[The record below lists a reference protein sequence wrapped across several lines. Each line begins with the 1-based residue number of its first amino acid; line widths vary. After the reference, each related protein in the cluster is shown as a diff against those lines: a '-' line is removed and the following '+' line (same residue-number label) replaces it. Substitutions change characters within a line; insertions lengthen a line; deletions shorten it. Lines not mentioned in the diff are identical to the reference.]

1 MIVTQQKGERMS
13 VKEIVEEIKSKDS
26 LPEYWDFKGN
36 DQREHVHSMIK
47 YPAVMVPNM
56 QGEIFDIILRHD
68 NTISNVLDPF
78 MGSGTVLVEGC
89 LRGLDVIGID
99 INPLSFLAVKVKL
112 QRYAIN
118 TLQNKSKDLIKRIQ
132 NDSSTDCFEFDN
144 IQKWYKKDIIKS
156 LSKIRRCI
164 MLETDKK
171 YRQLFWVTF
180 AEIAKQADNSR
191 TSTFKLHIKEQRR
204 IDDWNYDCIEKFKF
218 KLLENI
224 TALKDFKEMQA
235 NDICDKK
242 VTVKY
247 GDSLKLLADKRC
259 FKDGSVDLVITSPP
273 YGDNATTITYG
284 QFSVLPLKWI
294 PLEDIDSKK
303 ISNSVIETLSKID
316 SDSLGG
322 RNYTVQSIIDSEL
335 YSYSQPFSQ
344 LYNQLTDAMQIDK
357 ARKVASFF
365 LDFEKI
371 ITSLYKIV
379 KENKFMVFTVG
390 NRHVNKLEVP
400 FDEILETIAEHYGFD
415 VVYDFRRNILKN
427 KNYSDTK
434 AQNFKTIKKETI
446 LVLQKRSKK

>member
-78 MGSGTVLVEGC
+78 MGSGTILVEGC

-164 MLETDKK
+164 ILETDKK

>member
-1 MIVTQQKGERMS
+1 MIVIQQKGERMD
-13 VKEIVEEIKSKDS
+13 VKEIVKEIKSKDS

-56 QGEIFDIILRHD
+56 QGEIFDIILKHD

-78 MGSGTVLVEGC
+78 MGSGTILVEGY
-89 LRGLDVIGID
+89 LRGLDVMGVD

-118 TLQNKSKDLIKRIQ
+118 TLQNKSKDLINRIQ

-144 IQKWYKKDIIKS
+144 IQKWYKKEIIES

-164 MLETDKK
+164 LLEADKK

-191 TSTFKLHIKEQRR
+191 TSTFKLHIKEQER
-204 IDDWNYDCIEKFKF
+204 IDDWDYDCIEKFKF

-224 TALKDFKEMQA
+224 TALKDFMEMQPKGTC
-235 NDICDKK
+235 NKK
-242 VTVKY
+242 VAIKY
-247 GDSLKLLADKRC
+247 GDSLKLLADQRS
-259 FKDGSVDLVITSPP
+259 FKAGSVDLVITSPP

-294 PLEDIDSKK
+294 PLEDIDSK
-303 ISNSVIETLSKID
+303 ISNCVIETLSKID

-322 RNYTVQSIIDSEL
+322 RNYTVQSILDSEL
-335 YSYSQPFSQ
+335 YSYSQPFSK
-344 LYNQLTDAMQIDK
+344 LYNELTDAMQIEK
-357 ARKVASFF
+357 ARKVASFL

-371 ITSLYKIV
+371 IASLHEIV

-446 LVLQKRSKK
+446 IVLQKH

>member
-78 MGSGTVLVEGC
+78 MGSGTILVEGC

-446 LVLQKRSKK
+446 LVLQKRNKK

>member
-78 MGSGTVLVEGC
+78 MGSGTILVEGC

-204 IDDWNYDCIEKFKF
+204 RDDWNYDCIEKFKF

>member
-78 MGSGTVLVEGC
+78 MGSGTILVEGC

-112 QRYAIN
+112 ERYAIN

>member
-78 MGSGTVLVEGC
+78 MGSGTILVEGC
-89 LRGLDVIGID
+89 LRGLDVIGFD

-112 QRYAIN
+112 QRNAIN

>member
-1 MIVTQQKGERMS
+1 MIVIQQKGERMD

-56 QGEIFDIILRHD
+56 QGEIFDIILKHD
-68 NTISNVLDPF
+68 NTVSNVLDPF
-78 MGSGTVLVEGC
+78 MGSGTILVEGY

-112 QRYAIN
+112 QKYAIN
-118 TLQNKSKDLIKRIQ
+118 TLQNKSKELMNRIQ
-132 NDSSTDCFEFDN
+132 NDSGTDCFEFDN
-144 IQKWYKKDIIKS
+144 IQKWYKKDIIES

-164 MLETDKK
+164 LLEPEKK
-171 YRQLFWVTF
+171 YRQLFWITF

-191 TSTFKLHIKEQRR
+191 TSTFKLHIKEQDR
-204 IDDWNYDCIEKFKF
+204 IDGWDYDCIEKFKF

-224 TALKDFKEMQA
+224 TALKDFMEMQPKG
-235 NDICDKK
+235 ICNKK
-242 VTVKY
+242 VAIKY
-247 GDSLKLLADKRC
+247 GDSLKLLADQRS
-259 FKDGSVDLVITSPP
+259 FKTGSVDLVITSPP

-294 PLEDIDSKK
+294 PLEDIDSK
-303 ISNSVIETLSKID
+303 IRNCVIETLSKID

-322 RNYTVQSIIDSEL
+322 RNYTVQSILDSEL
-335 YSYSQPFSQ
+335 YAYSQPFLK
-344 LYNQLTDAMQIDK
+344 LYNELTDAMQIEK
-357 ARKVASFF
+357 ARKVASFL

-371 ITSLYKIV
+371 IASLHEIV

-400 FDEILETIAEHYGFD
+400 FDEILETIAEHYGFN

-446 LVLQKRSKK
+446 IVLQKN

>member
-1 MIVTQQKGERMS
+1 MIVTQQKVERMS

-78 MGSGTVLVEGC
+78 MGSGTILVEGC